1 MGCFLVPATEA
12 VVSAIATKIIEYRE
26 NKHTSVKLDLEKS
39 GVDIPKKTPFSHK
52 LKWLTSMLSGGSI
65 LLALEHLWHGE
76 LMLSPPF
83 LTAATNAADT
93 KVMIEEMST
102 VGVMMAALVTAV
114 WLGMVCVSSIVEK
127 KNLSDSQVQK
137 NTAKEVM

>member
-1 MGCFLVPATEA
+1 
-12 VVSAIATKIIEYRE
+12 
-26 NKHTSVKLDLEKS
+26 
-39 GVDIPKKTPFSHK
+39 
-52 LKWLTSMLSGGSI
+52 
-65 LLALEHLWHGE
+65 
-76 LMLSPPF
+76 MLSPPF

-93 KVMIEEMST
+93 KVMLEEMST

-127 KNLSDSQVQK
+127 KSISDSQVQK